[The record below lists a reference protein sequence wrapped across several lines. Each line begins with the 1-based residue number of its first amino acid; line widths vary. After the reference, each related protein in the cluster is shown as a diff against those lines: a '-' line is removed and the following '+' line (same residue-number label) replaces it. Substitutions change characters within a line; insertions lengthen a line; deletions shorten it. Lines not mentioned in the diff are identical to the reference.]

1 MRATALVAADLVLAG
16 KGILCLDE
24 SGPAVD
30 ARLRAA
36 GVPPGASSRL
46 AYLEMLAGTRGLSL
60 GISGVSVNEEA
71 FRIDGAAETL
81 AGRGLLAGIRADT
94 GTRPL
99 AGAPGETV
107 TEGLDGLGA
116 RLASRAALGA
126 RFATWRAVLRAGDG
140 RPSWRAL
147 RANASALG
155 RFASSCQEEGLVA
168 VAEVVIEGAAGPEV
182 TSAALM
188 VTVSELTELGVAL
201 DGVVLKTGMV
211 SAGAVPR
218 VVAEHTLAALWCVVP
233 EDLAGVAFGS
243 GGRSPARATA
253 DLAAVRRLGA
263 PWPVTFA
270 FGRALTGPA
279 LAAWHGDPAC
289 VAAGQRALANRVACN
304 IAALRGRY
312 TPVLE
317 PGYVLAPVSS

>member
-1 MRATALVAADLVLAG
+1 MTATALVAADLVLAG

-24 SGPAVD
+24 GGPAVD

-36 GVPPGASSRL
+36 GVPPGASSRR
-46 AYLEMLAGTRGLSL
+46 AYLEMLAGTPGLSL

-71 FRIDGAAETL
+71 FCVDGVAEAL

-94 GTRPL
+94 GARPL

-107 TEGLDGLGA
+107 AEGLDGLAA
-116 RLASRAALGA
+116 RLASHAARGA
-126 RFATWRAVLRAGDG
+126 RFATWRAVLRAGHG

-155 RFASSCQEEGLVA
+155 RFAASCQEAGLVA

-188 VTVSELTELGVAL
+188 VTVSELTEMGVAL
-201 DGVVLKTGMV
+201 DGVMLKTGMV

-218 VVAEHTLAALWCVVP
+218 IVAQQTLAALWCVVP
-233 EDLAGVAFGS
+233 EEMAGVAFLA

-253 DLAAVRRLGA
+253 DLAAVRRLGT

-289 VAAGQRALANRVACN
+289 AAAGQRALANRVACN
-304 IAALRGRY
+304 IAALRGCY

-317 PGYVLAPVSS
+317 PGYVLAPVVP